1 MFIIY
6 WRHVCSDKTLVGLGW
21 RILVFYKKYME
32 MADSSCYS
40 WPRQPCIPNIR
51 CKRESAAWFFF
62 FFFCSE
68 FFQQAAALPLF
79 LGLFE
84 HFLWIPGSRPGD
96 VQTLRILFPWN
107 GFPPCPILIRILNC
121 VKVLHF
127 TSRGHCLTLSE
138 VLTEKPLIWSYR
150 LCKWKSSTIE
160 ICIMSLFK
168 GNFRILSVYRRISPK
183 MLLFYDGS
191 IYHDFLK
198 STSNFFK

>member
-1 MFIIY
+1 MFVATK
-6 WRHVCSDKTLVGLGW
+6 HLLGW
-21 RILVFYKKYME
+21 VEGFWFSTK
-32 MADSSCYS
+32 
-40 WPRQPCIPNIR
+40 NIW
-51 CKRESAAWFFF
+51 KWQIAHATLDLGSHVYLTLDARESLQLDFFF

-138 VLTEKPLIWSYR
+138 VLTEKPLI
-150 LCKWKSSTIE
+150 
-160 ICIMSLFK
+160 
-168 GNFRILSVYRRISPK
+168 
-183 MLLFYDGS
+183 
-191 IYHDFLK
+191 
-198 STSNFFK
+198 